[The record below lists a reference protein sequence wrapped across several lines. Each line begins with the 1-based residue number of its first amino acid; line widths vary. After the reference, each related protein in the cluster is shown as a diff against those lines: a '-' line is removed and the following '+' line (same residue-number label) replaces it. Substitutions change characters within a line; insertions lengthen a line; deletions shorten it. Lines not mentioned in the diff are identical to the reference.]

1 MIRVVQPAS
10 IVLEPDALA
19 IRINDWGRTF
29 AIFIN
34 DNRRFLAAA
43 LSEQVEISVH
53 EPGTTLQ
60 KNFIARFQLQL
71 IYFLKAVK
79 WCILALSIVPVL
91 SVESTDIIS
100 CPLRARCRFCCFCTR
115 AWDY

>member
-1 MIRVVQPAS
+1 MSKFKIS
-10 IVLEPDALA
+10 ILKAFKDKLIEAEMESMVIKGNNLVSLMKAVGD
-19 IRINDWGRTF
+19 
-29 AIFIN
+29 
-34 DNRRFLAAA
+34 
-43 LSEQVEISVH
+43 
-53 EPGTTLQ
+53 LQ